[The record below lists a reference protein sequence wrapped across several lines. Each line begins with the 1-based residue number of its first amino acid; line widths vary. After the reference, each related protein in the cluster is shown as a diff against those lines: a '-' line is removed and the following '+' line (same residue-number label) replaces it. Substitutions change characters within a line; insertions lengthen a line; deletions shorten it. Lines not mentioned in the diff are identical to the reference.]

1 MRLLLAEDDT
11 SLQDVIAR
19 GLREQSYI
27 VTVVSDGE
35 AALLAAITGR
45 YDALILDIMLPYRS
59 GLDVCAELRAR
70 GQHTPILL
78 LTARDS
84 LDDKV
89 LGLDAGADDYLTKPF
104 AIRELLARLRALGR
118 RRGNVSPTVIRVG
131 DLEVDTRLQ
140 MAQRAG
146 KTLELTAREFAFLA
160 YLARHAERVVSRAEL
175 SAEIW
180 DDNHDPSANLIDVY
194 VSRIRRKLDA
204 TGGASL
210 LHTRRGAGVLL
221 SEHVPTTGDDSP
233 DLP

>member
-27 VTVVSDGE
+27 VTVVSDGD

-59 GLDVCAELRAR
+59 GLDVCAELLSR

-118 RRGNVSPTVIRVG
+118 RRGNVSPTVGAVNFDQHGDSTGAPNSYIGYDKGTRVEADSG
-131 DLEVDTRLQ
+131 TLVAAMDGGHGWFWRNRSGRNVVVRLI
-140 MAQRAG
+140 
-146 KTLELTAREFAFLA
+146 
-160 YLARHAERVVSRAEL
+160 VSGEY
-175 SAEIW
+175 AEIKR
-180 DDNHDPSANLIDVY
+180 Y
-194 VSRIRRKLDA
+194 F
-204 TGGASL
+204 
-210 LHTRRGAGVLL
+210 
-221 SEHVPTTGDDSP
+221 
-233 DLP
+233 